1 MMGLW
6 ESKGKKSGGV
16 TLLFDRHE
24 SRNGIWTISYNNKRF
39 PPIKTEAMKSPK
51 QMNST
56 IKQLKSRPVL
66 PIANNKLEITKKVKN
81 SLSPNSSLFS
91 KSHQ

>member
-1 MMGLW
+1 
-6 ESKGKKSGGV
+6 
-16 TLLFDRHE
+16 
-24 SRNGIWTISYNNKRF
+24 
-39 PPIKTEAMKSPK
+39 MKSPK

-66 PIANNKLEITKKVKN
+66 PIANNKLEITKKDKN